1 MVLTYYSESG
11 AEPLVLDNLID
22 SIDPASRR
30 TDLMPIFSFNGAGL
44 WTAKERGKG
53 KMAGTAD
60 RLKPW
65 QGLMQKMSENKL

>member
-1 MVLTYYSESG
+1 
-11 AEPLVLDNLID
+11 
-22 SIDPASRR
+22 
-30 TDLMPIFSFNGAGL
+30 MPIFSFNGLGL

-53 KMAGTAD
+53 KMAGSAD